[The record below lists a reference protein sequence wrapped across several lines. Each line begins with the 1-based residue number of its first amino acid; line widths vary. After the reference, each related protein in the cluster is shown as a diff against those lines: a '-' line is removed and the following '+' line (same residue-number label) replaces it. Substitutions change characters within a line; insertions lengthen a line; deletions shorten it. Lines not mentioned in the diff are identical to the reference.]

1 MNENGIFDGICT
13 TADTAAAETVR
24 KDEEIGESIPTD
36 VGEVGALPDGDDGE
50 GVGENGEDGS
60 NTDERSEYE
69 RLVKER
75 FKELYAEDMQRLVNR
90 RFRKYKIMEERYK
103 LLEEE
108 MARKEGELE
117 KSAQRIAEYES
128 LLRSEIERTVKE
140 TEERVIGEIRAKRL
154 RPTENGSM
162 PHRSPSP
169 FDISKLTRDERAALA
184 KRAAG
189 GEKIKF

>member
-24 KDEEIGESIPTD
+24 KDEEKGESIPTD

-69 RLVKER
+69 RLIKER

-162 PHRSPSP
+162 PHRSQSP